1 MLLMIVMLKK
11 LLERFIKNNCRNKS
25 KTIYDRKSNKKKD
38 DKLYVKWKDY
48 ENSFNIW
55 IDRKNIV

>member
-1 MLLMIVMLKK
+1 MIEKV
-11 LLERFIKNNCRNKS
+11 I
-25 KTIYDRKSNKKKD
+25 KKKD